1 MSSIGNKEVF
11 ARNLS
16 YYLRM
21 RGRDQKEVAEVVGVA
36 PSTFNEWVKGKKYPR
51 IDKIELLANY
61 FGILKSDLIEDKE
74 EKNTPEEPRLSE
86 GERMLVELFRLV
98 PQEKQDMVL
107 EMIRVALKTK
117 G

>member
-1 MSSIGNKEVF
+1 MSNIGNKEVF

-16 YYLRM
+16 YYLRLK
-21 RGRDQKEVAEVVGVA
+21 GRDQKEVAEVVGVA

-74 EKNTPEEPRLSE
+74 EKNSPEEPRLSE